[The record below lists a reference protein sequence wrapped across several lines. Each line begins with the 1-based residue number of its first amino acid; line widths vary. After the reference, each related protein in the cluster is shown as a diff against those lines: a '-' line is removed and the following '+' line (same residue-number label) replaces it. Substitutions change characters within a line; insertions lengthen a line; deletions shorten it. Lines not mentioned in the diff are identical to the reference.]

1 MPDDF
6 EHVNDGVDGRR
17 IFRVYPVKCVGHAP
31 GSVDH
36 EVQVGT
42 VLLRGQNL
50 VATQAGIGH
59 WRATLTGVRDVEVS
73 TAGAHVV
80 MSRRIGWPLAASAA
94 PQ

>member
-50 VATQAGIGH
+50 VATEAGIGRG
-59 WRATLTGVRDVEVS
+59 RAAIVVVADVEF
-73 TAGAHVV
+73 TAAGAHFVL
-80 MSRRIGWPLAASAA
+80 SRRIGWSLAAPAT